1 MLEYL
6 RNAADKPVAKILMGI
21 LIFSFVGWGVA
32 EWVFGLT
39 SSDTTIMR
47 VGGEKISINQYNSM
61 KSNELARLSR
71 EEQRKLYT
79 DPSAMATFQD
89 NIVKQIASIKRLERH
104 ATDLGY
110 VVSDHHIANDI
121 RAVPQFQE
129 NGKFSSAAYD
139 VVLQNSGLT
148 ESDVINDFRM
158 KTLNNMVQ
166 TPINTEIK
174 TPRFVMVATYNA
186 RNASRTIDLATV
198 KFSDFKVEKP
208 TDEKLQEFYKQNPHR
223 VAETRDIS
231 YVMIGAEMD
240 KPDEYEKGLKSAQKM
255 EDDIIGGDTLA
266 DVAKKHNAK
275 YKQHTKISSE
285 KLPDDKN
292 IDDAMIKRIFS
303 MDEETESELIETKE
317 GFIIVRV
324 DKITPEHDAEFDSV
338 KKELAAEWTR
348 AEQRKDAYVHA
359 NELLVELNNSGK
371 LDGGKN
377 ITVTRT
383 NGATPNVLTAAFHK
397 NIGDNSI
404 IEDTDAFYVM
414 HVANEKLPTTDDK
427 KLDALKEELVKT
439 SADYIRADYDAYLE
453 REYPIKINEKTYN
466 RFVR

>member
-1 MLEYL
+1 M
-6 RNAADKPVAKILMGI
+6 
-21 LIFSFVGWGVA
+21 
-32 EWVFGLT
+32 
-39 SSDTTIMR
+39 
-47 VGGEKISINQYNSM
+47 
-61 KSNELARLSR
+61 
-71 EEQRKLYT
+71 
-79 DPSAMATFQD
+79 
-89 NIVKQIASIKRLERH
+89 
-104 ATDLGY
+104 
-110 VVSDHHIANDI
+110 
-121 RAVPQFQE
+121 
-129 NGKFSSAAYD
+129 
-139 VVLQNSGLT
+139 
-148 ESDVINDFRM
+148 
-158 KTLNNMVQ
+158 
-166 TPINTEIK
+166 
-174 TPRFVMVATYNA
+174 
-186 RNASRTIDLATV
+186 
-198 KFSDFKVEKP
+198 
-208 TDEKLQEFYKQNPHR
+208 
-223 VAETRDIS
+223 
-231 YVMIGAEMD
+231 
-240 KPDEYEKGLKSAQKM
+240 
-255 EDDIIGGDTLA
+255 
-266 DVAKKHNAK
+266 
-275 YKQHTKISSE
+275 
-285 KLPDDKN
+285 
-292 IDDAMIKRIFS
+292 
-303 MDEETESELIETKE
+303 IETKE

-427 KLDALKEELVKT
+427 KLDALKEELTKT

>member
-79 DPSAMATFQD
+79 DPTAMATFQD
-89 NIVKQIASIKRLERH
+89 NIVKQIASIKRMERH

-110 VVSDHHIANDI
+110 VVSDHRIANDI

-240 KPDEYEKGLKSAQKM
+240 KPDEYE
-255 EDDIIGGDTLA
+255 
-266 DVAKKHNAK
+266 
-275 YKQHTKISSE
+275 
-285 KLPDDKN
+285 
-292 IDDAMIKRIFS
+292 
-303 MDEETESELIETKE
+303 
-317 GFIIVRV
+317 
-324 DKITPEHDAEFDSV
+324 
-338 KKELAAEWTR
+338 
-348 AEQRKDAYVHA
+348 
-359 NELLVELNNSGK
+359 
-371 LDGGKN
+371 
-377 ITVTRT
+377 
-383 NGATPNVLTAAFHK
+383 
-397 NIGDNSI
+397 
-404 IEDTDAFYVM
+404 
-414 HVANEKLPTTDDK
+414 
-427 KLDALKEELVKT
+427 
-439 SADYIRADYDAYLE
+439 
-453 REYPIKINEKTYN
+453 
-466 RFVR
+466 